1 MSVSGGL
8 LLDTCAIVFGAI
20 GTKMRPPAVDAINA
34 AIGEGAIRISPIS
47 AWEIAMLMSKNRI
60 ASTSEPLDFFNQS
73 LIRTEGK
80 KCDLTAEILVSSCH
94 LPGRLHNDPM
104 DRILIATARAH
115 DLTLVT
121 SDSAILAYG
130 AAGHV
135 KTLEC

>member
-1 MSVSGGL
+1 MSDSGGL
-8 LLDTCAIVFGAI
+8 LLDTCVIVFGAT
-20 GTKMRPPAVDAINA
+20 GTKMKSIAVDAINA
-34 AIGEGAIRISPIS
+34 AIDEGDIRISPIS
-47 AWEIAMLMSKNRI
+47 AWEIGMLMSKNRI
-60 ASTSEPLDFFNQS
+60 ASTSEPLEFFNQS
-73 LIRTEGK
+73 LIRTQGK
-80 KCDLTAEILVSSCH
+80 KCELTAEILVGSCY

-130 AAGHV
+130 AAGHL

>member
-1 MSVSGGL
+1 MSDSGGL

-20 GTKMRPPAVDAINA
+20 GTKMKAHAVDAINA
-34 AIGEGAIRISPIS
+34 AIDEGEIRISPIS

-73 LIRTEGK
+73 FIRTQGK
-80 KCDLTAEILVSSCH
+80 KCELTAEILVSSCY
-94 LPGRLHNDPM
+94 LPGRIHSDPM